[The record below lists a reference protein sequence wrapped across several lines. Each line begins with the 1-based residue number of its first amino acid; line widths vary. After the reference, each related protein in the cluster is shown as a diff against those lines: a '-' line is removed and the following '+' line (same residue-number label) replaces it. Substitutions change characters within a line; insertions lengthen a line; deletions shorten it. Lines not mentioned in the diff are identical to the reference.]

1 MNKKTL
7 YSIFMVAIVASG
19 AGVGTYA
26 YFTAT
31 RTTTANSFAAGT
43 LDLNVDSN
51 GNVLEPFVIE
61 NIGENGEIGGSKTWT
76 VTNTGSLP
84 GRFLVRLQNVS
95 NSENGCNDQEEM
107 AEPAC
112 ADDTQGEMGNVIE
125 LKADYDGQANI
136 ANAKLNAAEYT
147 QLGSE
152 WVALDP
158 MIIQPGEEKE
168 ITLSWETGENDYGNE
183 IQSDSVQFD
192 VNFRLIQQ
200 ISGAAPSNI

>member
-1 MNKKTL
+1 
-7 YSIFMVAIVASG
+7 MVAIVAGG
-19 AGVGTYA
+19 AGIGTYA

-61 NIGENGEIGGSKTWT
+61 NIGENGDISGTKTWT

-84 GRFLVRLQNVS
+84 GRFLVRLQNVV

-107 AEPAC
+107 TEPAC
-112 ADDTQGEMGNVIE
+112 DADTVGEIGNVIE
-125 LKADYDGQANI
+125 LKADYDGEENI
-136 ANAKLNAAEYT
+136 ANAKLNASEFT

-168 ITLSWETGENDYGNE
+168 ITLYWATGENDYGNE

-200 ISGAAPSNI
+200 ISGEAPSNI